1 MNFSIIMYIYM
12 QENVQELKDSTY
24 SFGIDIE
31 IGSYYFRLKWVEE
44 EIQKPSFGQGWESW
58 PHLLEK
64 VLWGKVQWLWKPVKL
79 LIFYIF
85 DILEVAGF
93 DRS

>member
-12 QENVQELKDSTY
+12 QENVQELKDSRY
-24 SFGIDIE
+24 SFGIAIE

-44 EIQKPSFGQGWESW
+44 EIQKPLFGQGWESW

-64 VLWGKVQWLWKPVKL
+64 V
-79 LIFYIF
+79 
-85 DILEVAGF
+85 
-93 DRS
+93 